1 MPTKKINNY
10 SFYKIV
16 CLDDSVDLCYVGS
29 TANFNARKREH
40 KSKCNNEN
48 WLSKLYTTM
57 RENGGWDNFKMI
69 EIGKREQLTKR
80 EAEQIEEDYRQELKA
95 NMNGKRCFVSP
106 EQDKEEK
113 KIYDKEYREEN
124 KEKIKEYKQANKEQR
139 YLVWK
144 NYYVKH
150 KEKLSKDNKEYYE
163 VNKEKIL
170 KKRKNSYDKEKRR
183 QRYLAEKEAKNKK

>member
-1 MPTKKINNY
+1 MPRKQINDY

-29 TANFNARKREH
+29 TANFNARKRNH
-40 KSKCNNEN
+40 KNACNNEN
-48 WLSKLYTTM
+48 WLFKLYITM

-106 EQDKEEK
+106 EQVKEEK
-113 KIYDKEYREEN
+113 KIYDKER
-124 KEKIKEYKQANKEQR
+124 KQANKEHIAE
-139 YLVWK
+139 VWK
-144 NYYVKH
+144 NYYVEH

-170 KKRKNSYDKEKRR
+170 EKRKNSYDKEKRR
-183 QRYLAEKEAKNKK
+183 QRYLAEKEAKIKNKNIK